1 MKKFILTIIIGL
13 TSLVQAQHT
22 IVGSVTNSKNQPIST
37 ATLTIPSIHSESA
50 TDENG
55 KFTLSEV
62 PSGSIKLIVTAP
74 GYKSIEKELTIT
86 EKSTSISF
94 VLEEAVIHM
103 EEVLVATAFHKLQS
117 QNVTKVA
124 YETVKTLQNRG
135 ATSLIEGLA
144 TIPGVSQISTGTGI
158 GKPVIRGLS
167 GNRIIVYSQGIRL
180 ENQQFGDEHGLG
192 QNDSGIES
200 VEIIKGPASLLYGS
214 DALGGVLYFNPEKF
228 AKENSFEGDFGQR
241 FFSNTLGATSTI
253 GLKKS
258 IGKWNYLARGSYTT
272 HSDYSVGGSNRVT
285 NTRFNES
292 DLKTGISYRSSK
304 FSSTIRYNFNMLT
317 VGIPENG
324 IDNQTTTKIP
334 EFPKQQVVNHI
345 LSAHQHLYFKNS
357 SLDADF
363 GYVFNDRSE
372 FEDSNEAVLQMKL
385 KTFNY
390 NLKYNLPT
398 YGKIESI
405 IGTQGM
411 VQTNKNYGIELLI
424 PDATSVDFGLFGTT
438 NYDWGKGILQAGLRF
453 DTRTIK
459 TTENG
464 ISSEE
469 GYFKAIEKQFYS
481 SNASLGYQSNT
492 AKKTTFRLSVAS
504 GFRAPNLAELTSN
517 GVHEGSNRYEIGN
530 ANLKKEQNLQTDINV
545 EFKSEHFELFVAGFY
560 NHIKDYIF
568 ISPLGTTIGENFV
581 YEYTQANANLY
592 GGEIGFHFH
601 PHPIDWLHIES
612 SFETVTGKKQ
622 SGEFLPLIPA
632 NKWNTTIRSN
642 FDIKKWLSNG
652 FATLNLSHTF
662 NQNNSGVF
670 ETNTAK
676 YTLINV
682 GFGGKINI
690 GKRIFELNLNGNNLL
705 DKTYFSHLSRL
716 KTDGVPDIG
725 RNIILGV
732 RFAI

>member
-1 MKKFILTIIIGL
+1 MKKIILAIVIGL
-13 TSLVQAQHT
+13 TSLLQAQNS
-22 IVGSVTNSKNQPIST
+22 IVGTITTTKNQPIST
-37 ATLTIPSIHSESA
+37 ATLTIPSLHSESA

-55 KFTLSEV
+55 KFTLSQV
-62 PSGSIKLIVTAP
+62 PSGTIKLIVTAS
-74 GYKSIEKELTIT
+74 GYKSIEKQLTIT
-86 EKSTSISF
+86 EKTTTISF
-94 VLEEAVIHM
+94 ILEEAVIHM

-124 YETVKTLQNRG
+124 FETVKTLQNRG
-135 ATSLIEGLA
+135 ATSLIEGLS

-167 GNRIIVYSQGIRL
+167 GNRVVVYTQGVRL

-192 QNDSGIES
+192 LNDSGVES

-241 FFSNTLGATSTI
+241 FFYNTLGVNSTI

-272 HSDYSVGGSNRVT
+272 HSDYSVAGSNRVT

-292 DLKTGISYRSSK
+292 DLKTGISYHSSK
-304 FSSTIRYNFNMLT
+304 FSSTVRYNFNALN

-324 IDNQTTTKIP
+324 IENQTISKLP

-372 FEDSNEAVLQMKL
+372 FEDSNEAVLKMKL

-424 PDATSVDFGLFGTT
+424 PDARSIDFGIFGTT
-438 NYDWGKGILQAGLRF
+438 NYDLGKGILQAGLRF
-453 DTRTIK
+453 DMRKISTE
-459 TTENG
+459 ENG
-464 ISSEE
+464 ISTEE
-469 GYFKAIEKQFYS
+469 GYFKALEKQFNS
-481 SNASLGYQSNT
+481 SNASLGYKTNID
-492 AKKTTFRLSVAS
+492 KKTTLRVTLAS

-530 ANLKKEQNLQTDINV
+530 PNLKKEQNIQTDINL
-545 EFKSEHFELFVAGFY
+545 EYQTDHFELFVAGFY
-560 NHIKDYIF
+560 NQIKDYIF
-568 ISPLGTTIGENFV
+568 ISPLGTTIAENDV
-581 YEYTQANANLY
+581 YEYTQANAKLY
-592 GGEIGFHFH
+592 GGEIGLHFH
-601 PHPIDWLHIES
+601 PHPIDWLHLET

-622 SGEFLPLIPA
+622 SSDFLPLIPA

-642 FDIKKWLSNG
+642 FEIKKWLSYG

-662 NQNNSGVF
+662 KQNNTGVF

-676 YTLINV
+676 YTLINL
-682 GFGGKINI
+682 GFGGKIKV
-690 GKRIFELNLNGNNLL
+690 GKRVFELNLNGNNLL
-705 DKTYFSHLSRL
+705 DKSYFSHLSRL
-716 KTDGVPDIG
+716 KTDGVRDIG

-732 RFAI
+732 HFAI